1 MPGQKKIKVSITG
14 GIGSGKTVF
23 CNALK
28 EKGYPVIFADQIASE
43 ILENDPGVKE
53 LIITEFG
60 EKAFVDNKPDRK
72 YIAEKVFT
80 DPGNVEL
87 LNAILHPPTIEKL
100 EVIMKSELQKQNI
113 VFVEAALIFEAGME
127 ELFDFIVLITSD
139 EEIKR
144 KRKTAQGMT
153 TEDFNRRLEHQIP
166 DEEKSKIADFIF
178 LNNGD
183 KKELSKKADLLLKLI
198 F

>member
-166 DEEKSKIADFIF
+166 DEEKSKLADFIF

>member
-1 MPGQKKIKVSITG
+1 MTGQKKIRVGITG

-43 ILENDPGVKE
+43 VLENDPEVKE
-53 LIITEFG
+53 LIVKEFG
-60 EKAFVDNKPDRK
+60 EQSFVNNKPDRK
-72 YIAEKVFT
+72 YLADKVFS
-80 DPGNVEL
+80 DAGNVEL

-100 EVIMKSELQKQNI
+100 DALMKSELHKQNM
-113 VFVEAALIFEAGME
+113 VFVEAALIYEAGMDE
-127 ELFDFIVLITSD
+127 MFDFVVLITAE

-144 KRKTAQGMT
+144 KRKVTQGMT
-153 TEDFNRRLEHQIP
+153 AEDFNRRLEHQIT
-166 DEEKSKIADFIF
+166 DDEKSKLADFIF

-198 F
+198 I